1 MWKKIEFLCTTDR
14 NHITNLHCK
23 QGGIPPFTSWSLFF
37 RASPWLAQTFPPTSD
52 PKAQQSVP
60 QLLQALLISY
70 MQVSQH
76 PARFLFRLLLSVFV
90 KVLEGICFVK
100 RPQTTCTSNKWG
112 ALWKF
117 LFWILWSI
125 LIKHSYP
132 RSTPGKLCKQIPFP
146 AEAQLLASLGP
157 SLVSTVS
164 RRYWRYHS
172 CSDVM

>member
-1 MWKKIEFLCTTDR
+1 MWKKFGFLCTADR
-14 NHITNLHCK
+14 NHIENLHCK
-23 QGGIPPFTSWSLFF
+23 QGGIFG
-37 RASPWLAQTFPPTSD
+37 ASQWLARTFPPTSD

-60 QLLQALLISY
+60 RLSWLRFLHE
-70 MQVSQH
+70 VSQH
-76 PARFLFRLLLSVFV
+76 PARFLFRLLLRAFV
-90 KVLEGICFVK
+90 EVLEGICFVK
-100 RPQTTCTSNKWG
+100 RPQTTCTSNKWS

-117 LFWILWSI
+117 LFWVLWRI

-132 RSTPGKLCKQIPFP
+132 RSTSRKLCKQILFP
-146 AEAQLLASLGP
+146 AEAHLLASLGP